1 MKPPI
6 KDTPNKGQPLSKGQ
20 NNITDPNGSFIQRL
34 QSIMHIA
41 THALV
46 DNLVY
51 IDVASYIMI
60 AGSCRRKKHKA
71 ELLIIL

>member
-51 IDVASYIMI
+51 IDVATS
-60 AGSCRRKKHKA
+60 
-71 ELLIIL
+71 